1 MGDIGFAGHALL
13 VRMGFGRKGVGGL
26 DSFYIDSGEIVE
38 TIEENPV
45 GGLHRARRQR

>member
-1 MGDIGFAGHALL
+1 VRVRLGGIGVGRLDPGDI
-13 VRMGFGRKGVGGL
+13 VGRK
-26 DSFYIDSGEIVE
+26 IVE